1 MQNSESMGSGGT
13 LAHDLLRPTALN
25 GGGGE
30 GGGFNQCHLVTGT
43 IRASADI
50 EYELCSHPVT
60 LLSYCFTESLRCKIV
75 SLCKDYCK
83 IRYFA
88 KKFVK

>member
-1 MQNSESMGSGGT
+1 MR
-13 LAHDLLRPTALN
+13 DN
-25 GGGGE
+25 GLKSRQDAKEKGDGKGKPF
-30 GGGFNQCHLVTGT
+30 GVRKGT